1 MYNMGSNLQMESMW
15 RELDTF
21 GVLIFSREDIYP
33 INARVGLVSRM
44 KASYYPIRE
53 ASYSYVDGYMY

>member
-1 MYNMGSNLQMESMW
+1 MYNMRSNLQMESMW

-44 KASYYPIRE
+44 KVELLPN
-53 ASYSYVDGYMY
+53 